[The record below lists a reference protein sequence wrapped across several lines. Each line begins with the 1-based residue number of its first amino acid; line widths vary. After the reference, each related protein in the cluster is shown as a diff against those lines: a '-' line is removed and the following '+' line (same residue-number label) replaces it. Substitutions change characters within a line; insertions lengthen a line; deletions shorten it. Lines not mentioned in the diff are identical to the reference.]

1 MSAPAV
7 DSGFQVFTL
16 PDLGEGLTEAELV
29 SWLVAEGDTV
39 AVDQPIAEVETAKSV
54 VEVPSPFAGT
64 VAVLHGRPGEM
75 LDVGAP
81 FLSVRPEGDGPA
93 GAGSAD
99 TTPAVAGPA
108 ADATGTITGAG
119 VEAAAA
125 ELREEAGVPAA
136 ATRDDDAPAVDG
148 GSGNVLIGYG
158 TPGGLTGGRTRPRK
172 GATAGA
178 AASPAASAAP
188 AAPAAPATLLPAA
201 RTTPSPAAAVAEP
214 AAPVGATDGTTSA
227 PDTGTAASAAGTA
240 PTCVSPLVRK
250 LARDN
255 GVRLTDLRGSGE
267 QGLILRRDVE
277 QAIAAATVRDVGATP
292 GSGVDAAAGAATATL
307 DAVARPALGDAPG
320 AADVPLDS
328 RSGLAVLERSP
339 LKGVRR
345 TIADAMTRSRREIP
359 EATVW
364 VDVDATALVE
374 LREAMKRRTPDAVP
388 GLLAFVA
395 RFVVAGLARYPEL
408 NSRIATGADGAQE
421 IVRVDG
427 VNLGIAAQTDRGLV
441 VPSVRRADTL
451 SARGL
456 DAEIRRLAALA
467 REGRATPSDL
477 SSGTF
482 TLNNYGV
489 FGVDGSAAIINYPES
504 AILGMGR
511 IIDRPWV
518 VDGGLAVRKVTEL
531 TLAFDHRVCD
541 GGTAGG
547 FLRFVADAI
556 ENPGGMLADL

>member
-1 MSAPAV
+1 MSTPTV
-7 DSGFQVFTL
+7 DSGLQVFTL

-29 SWLVAEGDTV
+29 SWLVAEGDPV

-81 FLSVRPEGDGPA
+81 FLSVRADGVPPE
-93 GAGSAD
+93 
-99 TTPAVAGPA
+99 AVRS
-108 ADATGTITGAG
+108 
-119 VEAAAA
+119 AAAA
-125 ELREEAGVPAA
+125 TSPVVRTAAADLREESGVPAA
-136 ATRDDDAPAVDG
+136 ATRDGGDAPAAG
-148 GSGNVLIGYG
+148 EGSGNVLIGYG
-158 TPGGLTGGRTRPRK
+158 TPGGLAGGRTRPRK
-172 GATAGA
+172 GPAGGP
-178 AASPAASAAP
+178 ASPATVSVPP
-188 AAPAAPATLLPAA
+188 AAQ
-201 RTTPSPAAAVAEP
+201 
-214 AAPVGATDGTTSA
+214 AAPVPPAST
-227 PDTGTAASAAGTA
+227 PAASTA
-240 PTCVSPLVRK
+240 PMCVSPLVRK

-255 GVRLTDLRGSGE
+255 GVRLGDLRGSGE
-267 QGLILRRDVE
+267 HGLILRRDVE
-277 QAIAAATVRDVGATP
+277 QAIAAGTATAIEATEETAVAAPETAPDTP
-292 GSGVDAAAGAATATL
+292 G
-307 DAVARPALGDAPG
+307 ALTGRAPSDRDAPSG
-320 AADVPLDS
+320 APLDS
-328 RSGLAVLERSP
+328 RSGLAVLERTP
-339 LKGVRR
+339 LRGVRR
-345 TIADAMTRSRREIP
+345 TIAEAMTRSRREIP

-374 LREAMKRRTPDAVP
+374 LRAAMKRRTPDAVP

-395 RFVVAGLARYPEL
+395 RFVVAGLARYPGL
-408 NSRIATGADGAQE
+408 NSRITTGDDGTLE

-456 DAEIRRLAALA
+456 DTEIRRLAALA

-489 FGVDGSAAIINYPES
+489 FGVDGSAAIINHPES

-518 VDGGLAVRKVTEL
+518 VDGALAVRKVTEL